1 MFLNG
6 TRTPHEHYRILIRD
20 ISSYMRYFG
29 FDGMS
34 GIYDLKFLPF
44 SKGIDEHP
52 YWLIE
57 KIQFILT
64 IVNKVKTEKRKR

>member
-1 MFLNG
+1 MFVNG
-6 TRTPHEHYRILIRD
+6 TKTPHIHYQVLIID
-20 ISSYMRYFG
+20 ISNYMRYFR

-34 GIYDLKFLPF
+34 GIYELRFLPF

-57 KIQFILT
+57 KINFILNM
-64 IVNKVKTEKRKR
+64 INKIKSEKRK

>member
-1 MFLNG
+1 
-6 TRTPHEHYRILIRD
+6 
-20 ISSYMRYFG
+20 MRYFR

-34 GIYDLKFLPF
+34 GIYELRFLPF

-57 KIQFILT
+57 KINFILNM
-64 IVNKVKTEKRKR
+64 INRVKSEKRK